1 MRSDVRPG
9 NGSVFSSVAGERERG
24 FASLP
29 KGGTVSADMKVI
41 LLKEVKTLGKEGAVV
56 EVSDGYAMNF
66 LFPQNLG
73 IQATADAVRRLKER
87 EAARVRLA
95 KKGDAAAAKLA
106 EKLDGFG
113 LTIKEKADEGGT
125 LYAAVTGKTVAKA
138 LRKAGFE
145 VEEDMVEMS
154 PMKEVG
160 EGKATVSLPAGFEAE
175 VSVTVEKK

>member
-1 MRSDVRPG
+1 MRR
-9 NGSVFSSVAGERERG
+9 RI
-24 FASLP
+24 LP
-29 KGGTVSADMKVI
+29 VDMKVI

-56 EVSDGYAMNF
+56 DVSDGYAMNF

-73 IQATADAVRRLKER
+73 VQATAEALHRLKEQ
-87 EAARVRLA
+87 ESAKARAA
-95 KKGDAAAAKLA
+95 KKGTAAAAKLA
-106 EKLDGFG
+106 EKLDGF
-113 LTIKEKADEGGT
+113 LVALKEKANDDGT
-125 LYAAVTGKTVAKA
+125 LYAAVTNKAVAKA

-175 VSVTVEKK
+175 VAVAVERK